1 MPYLLELGT
10 PTPDKDLKYNVC
22 LHFSLVTT
30 LISDPVTE

>member
-10 PTPDKDLKYNVC
+10 PIPDKGLKYTVC
-22 LHFSLVTT
+22 LHFSLIT